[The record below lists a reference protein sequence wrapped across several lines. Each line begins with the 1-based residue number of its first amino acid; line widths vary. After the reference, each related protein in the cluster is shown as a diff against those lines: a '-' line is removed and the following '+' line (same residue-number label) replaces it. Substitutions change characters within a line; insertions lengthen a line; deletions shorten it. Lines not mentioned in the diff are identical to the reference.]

1 VKIDENDGLL
11 DGIEDD
17 ASAEVPVG
25 LIGSILLLE
34 LAALLAAALVRC
46 GVL

>member
-1 VKIDENDGLL
+1 MKSSNDGLL

-17 ASAEVPVG
+17 LSPEAPAG
-25 LIGSILLLE
+25 LIGSVLLLE
-34 LAALLAAALVRC
+34 AAAFFAAALTYC